1 MAIGHLLLQKATIV
15 TTAAAVVVVWLLN
28 YCSLH
33 LWELFVR
40 LSIGLLLAA
49 QPIITTTATLTTY
62 PT

>member
-15 TTAAAVVVVWLLN
+15 TTAAVVVIWLLN